1 MAPGSGISRRADV
14 AIEDLGMIVEVKF
27 ARGPRDQQRLVE
39 EYAQD
44 ILLYTK
50 WPHLRHLGYFIYNSA
65 DLRDPEALK
74 RLEGEQSVNG
84 VAFNSYVVLA

>member
-1 MAPGSGISRRADV
+1 MRGDV
-14 AIEDLGMIVEVKF
+14 
-27 ARGPRDQQRLVE
+27 QRFVE

-50 WPHLRHLGYFIYNSA
+50 WPRLRHLVYFIYNA
-65 DLRDPEALK
+65 GDLRDPEALK

-84 VAFNSYVVLA
+84 VAFNLTLYLLEW